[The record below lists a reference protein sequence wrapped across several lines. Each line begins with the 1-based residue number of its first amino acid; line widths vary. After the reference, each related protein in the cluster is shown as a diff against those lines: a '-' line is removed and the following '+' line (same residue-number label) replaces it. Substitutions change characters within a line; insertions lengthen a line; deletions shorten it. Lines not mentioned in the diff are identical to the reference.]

1 MPLYQLVC
9 RRSVMFPLTIQDS
22 SARDGCS
29 GVYSGSLYTELAE
42 PGGGG
47 VSQWAISEDYFV
59 SVAI

>member
-1 MPLYQLVC
+1 MLC

-22 SARDGCS
+22 TARDGCI

-47 VSQWAISEDYFV
+47 VSQWAISEDFFV
-59 SVAI
+59 